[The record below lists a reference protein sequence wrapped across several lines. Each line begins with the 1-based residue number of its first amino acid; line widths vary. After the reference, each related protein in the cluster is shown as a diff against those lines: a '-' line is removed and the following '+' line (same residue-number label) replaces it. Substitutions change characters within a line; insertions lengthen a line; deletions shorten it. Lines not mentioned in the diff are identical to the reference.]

1 MKQQRYGS
9 VWDAIEPTSAD
20 AANMKARAELMNAIR
35 AAVDGWGL
43 TQSAS
48 AKRLSLTQP
57 RMNDLM
63 RGRINKFSLDAL
75 INVATSAGLSVSL
88 KVTRR
93 AA

>member
-1 MKQQRYGS
+1 MRKRRHKS
-9 VWDAIEPTSAD
+9 VWDAIEPAPAD

-35 AAVDGWGL
+35 EAVEGWGL
-43 TQSAS
+43 TQAAS

-75 INVATSAGLSVSL
+75 INVATSAGLAVRL